1 MTTPL
6 RAGSGGTSAT
16 LDALREIL
24 VERSIRYGD
33 FTLASGAKSRY
44 YCDTKLT
51 VLTPRGAALIGE
63 ALAEL
68 LRPYDVEA
76 AGGLAMG
83 AAYLATAVAIA
94 SERGG
99 DPIYGFTVRA
109 EKKDHGRGQKIDEA
123 WHPDGKLLRP
133 GRRVA
138 VLDDV
143 VTTAGSTLQALDVV
157 LATGCRGAGGGRGAR
172 SPRRRRR
179 GDPRAWHSLLRV
191 VRGRRR
197 GTHQRRGAGGDL
209 EANDRASRYRP
220 FPASASRRRARRC
233 AAGSGSCRCRRDS
246 LLSTGCGSRSCRP
259 G

>member
-1 MTTPL
+1 MTAPAAAGAGGAGALLDEL
-6 RAGSGGTSAT
+6 RAV
-16 LDALREIL
+16 L

-63 ALAEL
+63 ALAAL
-68 LRPYDVEA
+68 LRPYGVEA

-94 SERGG
+94 SERDGG
-99 DPIYGFTVRA
+99 EPIYGFTVRP
-109 EKKDHGRGQKIDEA
+109 ERKDHGRGQKIDEA

-143 VTTAGSTLQALDVV
+143 VTTAGSTLQALDAV
-157 LATGCRGAGGGRGAR
+157 LETGCEVRVAAAVLDRRAGGA
-172 SPRRRRR
+172 
-179 GDPRAWHSLLRV
+179 
-191 VRGRRR
+191 
-197 GTHQRRGAGGDL
+197 
-209 EANDRASRYRP
+209 EAI
-220 FPASASRRRARRC
+220 RARGIPFFALFEADQEGRITV
-233 AAGSGSCRCRRDS
+233 AGDR
-246 LLSTGCGSRSCRP
+246 
-259 G
+259 

>member
-1 MTTPL
+1 MTAPA
-6 RAGSGGTSAT
+6 RAGSDGIGPL
-16 LDALREIL
+16 LDELREIL

-63 ALAEL
+63 ALAAL
-68 LRPYDVEA
+68 LRPYGVEA

-94 SERGG
+94 SEG
-99 DPIYGFTVRA
+99 DDSEAIYGFTVRA

-123 WHPDGKLLRP
+123 WHPSGKLLVP

-143 VTTAGSTLQALDVV
+143 VTTAGSTLKALDALLEIGVDVRVAAAV
-157 LATGCRGAGGGRGAR
+157 LDRRAGGAEAIRARGVPFFALFEADAEGRISIAAE
-172 SPRRRRR
+172 P
-179 GDPRAWHSLLRV
+179 
-191 VRGRRR
+191 GRR
-197 GTHQRRGAGGDL
+197 A
-209 EANDRASRYRP
+209 
-220 FPASASRRRARRC
+220 
-233 AAGSGSCRCRRDS
+233 
-246 LLSTGCGSRSCRP
+246 
-259 G
+259 

>member
-1 MTTPL
+1 LTAPA
-6 RAGSGGTSAT
+6 RAGSGGIRAV
-16 LDALREIL
+16 LDELREIL

-51 VLTPRGAALIGE
+51 VLTPRGALLIGE
-63 ALAEL
+63 ALASL
-68 LRPYDVEA
+68 LRPYGVEA

-94 SERGG
+94 SEQQGG
-99 DPIYGFTVRA
+99 EPIHGFTVRA

-143 VTTAGSTLQALDVV
+143 VTTAGSTLEALEAVQEAGCDVRVAAAV
-157 LATGCRGAGGGRGAR
+157 LDRRAGGAEAIRARGVPFFALFEADGEGRITIATGASGG
-172 SPRRRRR
+172 S
-179 GDPRAWHSLLRV
+179 
-191 VRGRRR
+191 
-197 GTHQRRGAGGDL
+197 
-209 EANDRASRYRP
+209 
-220 FPASASRRRARRC
+220 
-233 AAGSGSCRCRRDS
+233 
-246 LLSTGCGSRSCRP
+246 
-259 G
+259 

>member
-1 MTTPL
+1 MTAPAAAERGGSRELLGEL
-6 RAGSGGTSAT
+6 RQ
-16 LDALREIL
+16 IL
-24 VERSIRYGD
+24 IERSIRYGE

-63 ALAEL
+63 AMAAL

-94 SERGG
+94 SSRTRAGEDGG
-99 DPIYGFTVRA
+99 HPIYGFTVRA

-123 WHPDGKLLRP
+123 WHPDGKLLVP

-143 VTTAGSTLQALDVV
+143 VTTAGSTLKALDAV
-157 LATGCRGAGGGRGAR
+157 LETGCEVKVAAAVLDRKAGGA
-172 SPRRRRR
+172 
-179 GDPRAWHSLLRV
+179 
-191 VRGRRR
+191 
-197 GTHQRRGAGGDL
+197 
-209 EANDRASRYRP
+209 EAI
-220 FPASASRRRARRC
+220 RARGIPFFALFQADAEGRISV
-233 AAGSGSCRCRRDS
+233 AV
-246 LLSTGCGSRSCRP
+246 
-259 G
+259 